1 MAIEDG
7 ATEEITLQ
15 LADLHGDIVAT
26 ADINPEATELLATQS
41 FDEFGNPQQSNPL
54 EGGSAEYGWLGS
66 KSRRTQLPS
75 GVVQMGLR
83 SYVPALGRFLS
94 PDPVRGGSA
103 NTYDYANQD
112 PINNFDL
119 TGENTAQPLMVAR
132 FA

>member
-1 MAIEDG
+1 
-7 ATEEITLQ
+7 
-15 LADLHGDIVAT
+15 
-26 ADINPEATELLATQS
+26 
-41 FDEFGNPQQSNPL
+41 
-54 EGGSAEYGWLGS
+54 
-66 KSRRTQLPS
+66 
-75 GVVQMGLR
+75 MGLR